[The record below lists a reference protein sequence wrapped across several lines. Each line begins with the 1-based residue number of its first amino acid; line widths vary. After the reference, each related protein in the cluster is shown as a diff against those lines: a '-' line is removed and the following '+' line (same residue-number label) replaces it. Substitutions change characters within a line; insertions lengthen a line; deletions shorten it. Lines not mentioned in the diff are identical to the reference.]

1 MVRVEPGDLG
11 DLGVEASAG
20 LATHH
25 GAGEVDPDVLAP
37 SVHGDEAVNEHV
49 VAGFFADLPR
59 NRIDRGLA
67 HIEFS
72 AGEPPGLEAVGLADQ
87 EHPAVVVCDP
97 CEGAHIGIELQ
108 GVEPRYRRDRLMCG
122 ADVGIQIDLDDLAGQ
137 RTGMHDGHAGEPL
150 SDQHL
155 HMALVIDDGVAKVA
169 AQLMCQIR
177 VRDDEQQGTIHVPLS
192 SPHVR
197 GHAGEWTRACVEP
210 GPAVRSLDP
219 MSTSDAPVVIVSEK
233 ARAEILAMR
242 AQEVEGDSLAL
253 SVAVTG
259 RSGNEYTYELTFEP
273 MDELPVGAVVGRSG
287 DLPVAVASEDE
298 EKLRGAVL
306 DLVEPTGL
314 VLRNPNRPPPLVVP
328 GSLVLTGTVEERL
341 TQLLDGEINPM
352 LAAHGGYA
360 AMDRVEGEVAY
371 LSMGGGCQGCGLAQM
386 TLTEGIRTSILEQI
400 PEITSV
406 VDVTDHRAGT
416 NPFYD
421 PA

>member
-1 MVRVEPGDLG
+1 MVRGEPVDLCH
-11 DLGVEASAG
+11 LGVETSAG
-20 LATHH
+20 LATHN
-25 GAGEVDPDVLAP
+25 GACEVDADVLAS
-37 SVHGDEAVNEHV
+37 SVHGDQAVNIHL
-49 VAGFFADLPR
+49 VAGFLENLPCH
-59 NRIDRGLA
+59 RIDRGLA
-67 HIEFS
+67 DVEFS
-72 AGEPPGLEAVGLADQ
+72 PREPPGLEAVGLANQ
-87 EHPAVVVCDP
+87 EHSALVIADP

-108 GVEPRYRRDRLMCG
+108 GVEARYRRDRLVCG
-122 ADVGIQIDLDDLAGQ
+122 ADIGIQVDLDDLTGQ
-137 RTGMHDGHAGEPL
+137 RTGMHDGNTGEPL

-155 HMALVIDDGVAKVA
+155 DMGGMIDDGVAEVA
-169 AQLMCQIR
+169 AELMCKVG
-177 VRDDEQQGTIHVPLS
+177 VRDDEKQGTIHVPLS
-192 SPHVR
+192 SPHAR
-197 GHAGEWTRACVEP
+197 GHAGEGERTCVER
-210 GPAVRSLDP
+210 GPPVRSLDA
-219 MSTSDAPVVIVSEK
+219 MSTSDTPVVIVSEK
-233 ARAEILAMR
+233 ARAAILAMR
-242 AQEVEGDSLAL
+242 GEEDGGDSLGL

-273 MDELPVGAVVGRSG
+273 LDELPADTVVGRSG
-287 DLPVAVASEDE
+287 DLPVAVAPEDE

-314 VLRNPNRPPPLVVP
+314 VLRNPNRPPPPVVP
-328 GSLVLTGTVEERL
+328 GSLVLTGSVEERL
-341 TQLLDGEINPM
+341 TQLLEGEINPM
-352 LAAHGGYA
+352 LAAHGGFA